1 MGREKEMRLIDAAL
15 SEPNVSGIVISG
27 AAGVGKSRIAT
38 EALDAAAA
46 RGSVVRRVVG
56 TSSARKLPLGAL
68 ASWAGPTGR
77 DGLQLV
83 WSVIESLASAAD
95 AAAVVVGV
103 DDVHLLD
110 ELSMFVLQ
118 QLIQRQNVKLVLTLR
133 DGELVPHGLQE
144 LWKLGDFDRLDLEPL
159 PPEDTAT
166 LLSASLAGSP
176 DPDTANR
183 LYQLT
188 RGNVLYLRHIVE
200 QEVAGGR
207 LELQGSHWQW
217 SRSATVPHSLVE
229 LIESGI
235 GALRPAVGTVID
247 VLAVGEPIELSALQ
261 RITDPDAVE
270 EADIRGLISVEQVAG
285 SVEVRVA
292 HPLYGEVRRNR
303 AATTTLRRL
312 RGLVAAELAVAD
324 NRDDVRILVRRA
336 ALTLDSDLPP
346 DGELLVRAAQGAV
359 CLADLS
365 LANRLAEA
373 ATRVGAGPEATFI
386 RAHALSWL
394 GDGSSAERVLAE
406 VPVAQLTEDEFARFT
421 YLRASNMLWALAE
434 PDRAKEIIDGAS
446 HLTSGPARRC
456 IDAVRAVY
464 WFATDRPDVSLT
476 EAEDL
481 VLEEL
486 PAVIGAE
493 TAWVL
498 ANICGDAGR
507 TAEALAAAEAGY
519 AIVRSSDAPH
529 MHFNI
534 ADAHVGALLLSG
546 DVSGA
551 LDLADRER
559 RHAAD
564 LPDVARFLGL
574 AIAGHAAL
582 GAGLLDAAAGLLLQA
597 STAMSASGHAIGWGY
612 RYRVF
617 QAAAL
622 AMCGRTTEAADVLG
636 SLDRLRRP
644 FRPLHYEI
652 GLARA
657 WMAAGQGAVSEGID
671 VLRHTAE
678 TAAAQGRFAVE
689 VICLQTAAQFGD
701 RSCGPRLHE
710 LEAIVEGPR
719 VGVATRFAAALHDSD
734 AAELASLA
742 EAFDELG
749 DRVAAADAMAHAA
762 IAYRLDGLRGSALTC
777 AAQAEALA
785 AQCGHVQTP
794 ALSQACSPL
803 PLTDRERE
811 IVALL
816 SEGLTN
822 RDIASKLHV
831 SIRTVEGHIY
841 KAMAKTGTSNRDEL
855 AALLKPRP
863 PAA

>member
-1 MGREKEMRLIDAAL
+1 MGREKEMRLIDASL

-46 RGSVVRRVVG
+46 RGCVVRRVVG

-83 WSVIESLASAAD
+83 WSVIESLSSAAD
-95 AAAVVVGV
+95 SAAVVVGV

-118 QLIQRQNVKLVLTLR
+118 QLLQRQNLKLVLTLR
-133 DGELVPHGLQE
+133 DGEPIPHGLQE

-166 LLSASLAGSP
+166 LLSASLAGAP

-207 LELQGSHWQW
+207 LELHGSYWQW
-217 SRSATVPHSLVE
+217 SRAAKVPHSLVE

-235 GALRPAVGTVID
+235 GALPPAVGTVID

-285 SVEVRVA
+285 AVEVRVA

-312 RGLVAAELAVAD
+312 RGLVAAELAVAE
-324 NRDDVRILVRRA
+324 NRGDVRILVRRA

-346 DGELLVRAAQGAV
+346 DGDLLVRAAQGAI

-446 HLTSGPARRC
+446 HLTTERARRC
-456 IDAVRAVY
+456 IDAVRAVH
-464 WFATDRPDVSLT
+464 WFATDRPDASLAA
-476 EAEDL
+476 AEDL

-498 ANICGDAGR
+498 TNICGDAGR
-507 TAEALAAAEAGY
+507 TAEAVAAAEAGD

-546 DVSGA
+546 DVSRA
-551 LDLADRER
+551 VDLADRER
-559 RHAAD
+559 RQAAD

-582 GAGLLDAAAGLLLQA
+582 GAGLLDAATGLLHQA
-597 STAMSASGHAIGWGY
+597 STAMSASGHAIGWGH
-612 RYRVF
+612 R
-617 QAAAL
+617 
-622 AMCGRTTEAADVLG
+622 
-636 SLDRLRRP
+636 
-644 FRPLHYEI
+644 
-652 GLARA
+652 
-657 WMAAGQGAVSEGID
+657 
-671 VLRHTAE
+671 
-678 TAAAQGRFAVE
+678 
-689 VICLQTAAQFGD
+689 
-701 RSCGPRLHE
+701 
-710 LEAIVEGPR
+710 
-719 VGVATRFAAALHDSD
+719 
-734 AAELASLA
+734 
-742 EAFDELG
+742 
-749 DRVAAADAMAHAA
+749 
-762 IAYRLDGLRGSALTC
+762 
-777 AAQAEALA
+777 
-785 AQCGHVQTP
+785 
-794 ALSQACSPL
+794 
-803 PLTDRERE
+803 
-811 IVALL
+811 
-816 SEGLTN
+816 
-822 RDIASKLHV
+822 
-831 SIRTVEGHIY
+831 
-841 KAMAKTGTSNRDEL
+841 
-855 AALLKPRP
+855 
-863 PAA
+863 